1 MTKIFG
7 IITWENGAKEI
18 YKNGKDITWEETR
31 TDRDGWP
38 MTVKVNGKEY
48 EGKRYI
54 LRTDRD
60 GWMEAVER

>member
-18 YKNGKDITWEETR
+18 IENGTDATWTETR

-38 MTVKVNGKEY
+38 MTVEVKGKEY
-48 EGKRYI
+48 NGKRYI
-54 LRTDRD
+54 IRTDRD
-60 GWMEAVER
+60 GWAEAVEW

>member
-18 YKNGKDITWEETR
+18 LNNGKDITWEETR
-31 TDRDGWP
+31 ANRDGWP
-38 MTVKVNGKEY
+38 MKVTVNGKEY

-54 LRTDRD
+54 IRTDRD
-60 GWMEAVER
+60 GWFEAVER

>member
-18 YKNGKDITWEETR
+18 VNNGKDITWEETR

-38 MTVKVNGKEY
+38 MNVTVNGKEY
-48 EGKRYI
+48 EGKQYI
-54 LRTDRD
+54 IRTDRD
-60 GWMEAVER
+60 GWLEAVER